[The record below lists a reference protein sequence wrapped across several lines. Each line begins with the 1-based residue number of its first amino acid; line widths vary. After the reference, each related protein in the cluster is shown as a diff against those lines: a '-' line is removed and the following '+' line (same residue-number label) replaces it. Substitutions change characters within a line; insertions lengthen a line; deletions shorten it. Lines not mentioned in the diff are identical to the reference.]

1 MLLLLL
7 LLLFLPSSPSLS
19 QNSLNSFTL
28 FSENLSQSN
37 SEDNNLS
44 ILKNNKIINKKKE
57 KRKVKKN
64 FYVKISWKE
73 LIENYEILKIRSG
86 VIHKRNIQFDIEVKN
101 INNDKIKLIKMDNEK
116 LKIIAPTL
124 LCDYYESRL
133 HFS

>member
-1 MLLLLL
+1 MKK
-7 LLLFLPSSPSLS
+7 
-19 QNSLNSFTL
+19 NKKDNSFTL

-133 HFS
+133 HLIYSTLIFYSNSNFIIF

>member
-1 MLLLLL
+1 MKK
-7 LLLFLPSSPSLS
+7 
-19 QNSLNSFTL
+19 NKKDNSFTL
-28 FSENLSQSN
+28 FSENLSQSI